1 MSALYWSAEASSKKG
16 PGESRLHR
24 WLELKLGAPKPHS
37 PSSPRVGGICWQGAG
52 SHFPV
57 FTATSARS
65 WLAAGAGREV
75 PSRFLSQS
83 SHCLSDSPRGGRGGG
98 AAGASLLGRINPWL
112 LSSSPALRSA
122 PCKLFLILL
131 HTNFPR
137 GSAGK
142 EPACQCRRHRRHGF
156 NPWVRKIPWRRK
168 WQPTPV
174 FFPEKSHGQRS
185 LADYSPKGHKESYAT
200 EYTHTHTHT
209 HTHTAQLYEAGA
221 TDTSMRT
228 RERVTCGTILLSLG
242 TAAPSGGLAGL
253 PRVSCSQRQAS
264 PFLTALRGAS
274 SPRMRPSLVTFSFCW
289 CQKAQDPHKTTSVDK
304 ATDSILCPSCP
315 QVHVLKPTLQCDGVL
330 RCSLWGVFRS

>member
-1 MSALYWSAEASSKKG
+1 MVKNPPANAGDTGDTGSI
-16 PGESRLHR
+16 PGSGR
-24 WLELKLGAPKPHS
+24 
-37 PSSPRVGGICWQGAG
+37 
-52 SHFPV
+52 FP
-57 FTATSARS
+57 
-65 WLAAGAGREV
+65 
-75 PSRFLSQS
+75 
-83 SHCLSDSPRGGRGGG
+83 GGG
-98 AAGASLLGRINPWL
+98 NGNPLQYSSLKNPTDRGA
-112 LSSSPALRSA
+112 
-122 PCKLFLILL
+122 
-131 HTNFPR
+131 
-137 GSAGK
+137 
-142 EPACQCRRHRRHGF
+142 
-156 NPWVRKIPWRRK
+156 WRTTAQRV
-168 WQPTPV
+168 T
-174 FFPEKSHGQRS
+174 KSHMQLS
-185 LADYSPKGHKESYAT
+185 
-200 EYTHTHTHT
+200 THTHT